1 MARHRCNARSVR
13 SDRRTL
19 QALPGALSAV
29 NPGYITNSRW
39 SKMTDPNYWSL
50 AVFVLANLAAASSG
64 AIFKPGAWYER
75 IRKPDWRPPNWIF
88 APVWSVLY
96 VMIAVSG
103 WLVWDRAPAEALLI
117 PMIAYGVQLLL
128 NASWSGLFFGLRN
141 PGLALV
147 GLVFLWLAI
156 AVTMILFFPIS
167 SLATWLLAPY
177 LLWVSFAGVL
187 NAVVWRMNRGI
198 KVPAQ

>member
-1 MARHRCNARSVR
+1 
-13 SDRRTL
+13 
-19 QALPGALSAV
+19 
-29 NPGYITNSRW
+29 
-39 SKMTDPNYWSL
+39 MTDPNYWSL

-64 AIFKPGAWYER
+64 AIFKPGAWYES

-103 WLVWDRAPAEALLI
+103 WLVWDRAPAEALLL

-147 GLVFLWLAI
+147 GLVLLWLAI
-156 AVTMILFFPIS
+156 AVTMILFYPIS